1 MSNES
6 KYSCLTID
14 CRQAGPAKYRTN
26 ADSNFDHFCYY
37 FQNKKDRLFNEFLVK
52 RDEQNNNYLDFQIDI
67 VINVAKNGKTKI
79 YKAVQELKHLIKQ
92 NDGNDRGT
100 DRQQIA
106 EQPKLADRKCFE
118 GGKKNGR
125 RHRFLL

>member
-1 MSNES
+1 MN
-6 KYSCLTID
+6 
-14 CRQAGPAKYRTN
+14 
-26 ADSNFDHFCYY
+26 
-37 FQNKKDRLFNEFLVK
+37 K
-52 RDEQNNNYLDFQIDI
+52 RDEQNNNYLVFQIDI

-106 EQPKLADRKCFE
+106 EQPKLADRKCFG